1 MSINYKVN
9 ACERNYIKP
18 FIEKWHYSKSING
31 LHGSYYFSLT
41 DDCDEIIGAII
52 YGKLGMASVWTKY
65 GKKENDVIELNR
77 LCCIDDTKKN
87 TESYFISR
95 TIKWLKK
102 NTDIKVIVSYAD
114 PEYGHRGIVYKA
126 THFTQVGKTKKGKVI
141 MFNGKKYH
149 DKTIRTRY
157 KGELKPYAEK
167 IKQAL
172 ENGKAFYKETKPK
185 FIYIYE
191 IRDTKL
197 RR

>member
-1 MSINYKVN
+1 MSINYNVKI
-9 ACERNYIKP
+9 CERSYIKD

-31 LHGSYYFSLT
+31 LHGSHYFVLL
-41 DDCDEIIGAII
+41 DNDKIIGAMI

-87 TESYFISR
+87 TESYFIAK

-102 NTDIKVIVSYAD
+102 HTNIKVIISYAD
-114 PEYGHRGIVYKA
+114 PEYGHNGGIYKA
-126 THFTQVGKTKKGKVI
+126 THFTQIGKTSKGRVI

-149 DKTIRTRY
+149 DKTIRTKY

-172 ENGKAFYKETKPK
+172 EDGKAFYKETKPK
-185 FIYIYE
+185 YIYIYE
-191 IRDTKL
+191 IKNKRL

>member
-1 MSINYKVN
+1 MSINYNVKI
-9 ACERNYIKP
+9 CERNYIKD

-31 LHGSYYFSLT
+31 LHGSYYFALL
-41 DDCDEIIGAII
+41 DNNKIIGAMI
-52 YGKLGMASVWTKY
+52 YGKLGMANVWTKY

-87 TESYFISR
+87 TESYFIAK

-102 NTDIKVIVSYAD
+102 HTNIKVIISYAD
-114 PEYGHRGIVYKA
+114 PEYGHSGVIYKA
-126 THFTQVGKTKKGKVI
+126 THFTQIGKTSKGRVI

-149 DKTIRTRY
+149 DKTIRTKY

-172 ENGKAFYKETKPK
+172 EDGIAFYKETKPK

-191 IRDTKL
+191 IRNKKL